1 MTEQKFPYTMHH
13 SAEFPYDKK
22 WMAEFVYDVVED
34 EQKHGYIEVENLE
47 MKEYED
53 YIAVVWDTKHGL
65 PEELCWRCENL
76 CREKDT
82 CKDFIGTEFEREF
95 PAAECEKFVERKS

>member
-1 MTEQKFPYTMHH
+1 MTEEKFPYTMHH
-13 SAEFPYDKK
+13 SAEFPLDKR

-34 EQKHGYIEVENLE
+34 EQKGGYTNVENLE

-53 YIAVVWDTKHGL
+53 HLEVVWDTKHGL
-65 PEELCWRCENL
+65 PEEPCWRCEKY

-95 PAAECEKFVERKS
+95 PALECEDFAERKS